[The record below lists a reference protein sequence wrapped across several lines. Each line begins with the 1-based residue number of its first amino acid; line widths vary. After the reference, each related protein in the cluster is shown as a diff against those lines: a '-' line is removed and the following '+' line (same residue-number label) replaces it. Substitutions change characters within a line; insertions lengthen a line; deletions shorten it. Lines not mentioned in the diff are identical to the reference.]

1 VEDATPGEKPA
12 RNAEGSSRIPAVGS
26 PEPGAS
32 QPPGASRRR
41 RRVVGTVAVVVVLVF
56 VYAAV
61 VTLYALSGS
70 VRSFDAKE
78 PEPEKGGVTVVLTVE
93 GIDAARQRADMTAYI
108 DPSDTLFTGDGLAL
122 GEDIH
127 VIISPIEGS
136 QTLSFKADSAIGTK
150 PIRMLADG
158 EIGTWPFDHYDV
170 DDLVVLAYVTTD
182 GVSRPIPTT
191 VWMKGDV
198 PGWSASVAQKT
209 KAPPELPASLSEAIS
224 TAPLLEFSAS
234 RSAST
239 VAFAFVLLALLVVM
253 PCLVLF
259 VAITAF
265 RGRRKLEASFMGWMG
280 AMLFATIPLRT
291 FLPGSPPIGS
301 WIDFTVVLWVVTG
314 LIAGLAIYV
323 AAWARWAHSE
333 PGASSSRAP

>member
-1 VEDATPGEKPA
+1 
-12 RNAEGSSRIPAVGS
+12 
-26 PEPGAS
+26 
-32 QPPGASRRR
+32 
-41 RRVVGTVAVVVVLVF
+41 VGTVAVVVVLVL
-56 VYAAV
+56 VYATV

-70 VRSFDAKE
+70 VRSFDAE
-78 PEPEKGGVTVVLTVE
+78 RPEPPKGGVTVVLNVE
-93 GIDAARQRADMTAYI
+93 AIDAARQRADLTAFI
-108 DPSDTLFTGDGLAL
+108 DPSETLFTGDDLAL
-122 GEDIH
+122 AEDIN
-127 VIISPIEGS
+127 VIVSPIEGN
-136 QTLSFKADSAIGTK
+136 QALSFKADSALGTK
-150 PIRMLADG
+150 PIRLLADG

-323 AAWARWAHSE
+323 AAWARWAHPE
-333 PGASSSRAP
+333 PGASSSGAP